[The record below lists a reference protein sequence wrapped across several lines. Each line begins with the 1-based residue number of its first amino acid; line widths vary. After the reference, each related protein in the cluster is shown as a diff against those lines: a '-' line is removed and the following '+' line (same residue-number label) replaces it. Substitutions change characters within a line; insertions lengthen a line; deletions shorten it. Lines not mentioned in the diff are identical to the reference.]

1 MKTEAPRPAP
11 DFEKTDASPRVVA
24 ATAGALVL
32 IIGFCLIL
40 AAWVYHHPDRSE
52 EAVATLAPNGRFQ
65 NGAGELTGIEL
76 AWREQDR
83 VVHEHLDT
91 YGWVDRAAGVVHLPV
106 SRAIDLILA
115 EQTAA
120 PAGKTQNTST
130 P

>member
-1 MKTEAPRPAP
+1 MNAEAPRSAP

-24 ATAGALVL
+24 ATACALVL
-32 IIGFCLIL
+32 IVGFCLIL

-52 EAVATLAPNGRFQ
+52 GDVLTLAPSGRFQ

-76 AWREQDR
+76 AWRQQDR

-91 YGWVDRAAGVVHLPV
+91 YGWVDRAAGVVHIPV

-115 EQTAA
+115 EAA
-120 PAGKTQNTST
+120 AARAGNPKTSST
-130 P
+130 Q